1 MLPSLYLLYLVREYS
16 AMENKIESAKEI
28 EETGSYLQLSFSRAP
43 KKNQEAL
50 AQLGKRWVQCLNKQG
65 VNSKIYYLNNSSKTT
80 GEEVP
85 PPEGVESIAKILSI
99 SDDEMLGVSLQFY
112 RDQAHAYQV
121 FSNMMQD
128 ETCGAIA
135 KEFDSL
141 VTQGK
146 NMITDGFSRLRV

>member
-1 MLPSLYLLYLVREYS
+1 
-16 AMENKIESAKEI
+16 MENKTEFEKEI
-28 EETGSYLQLSFSRAP
+28 EEETGNYLQISFSRAP

-50 AQLGKRWVQCLNKQG
+50 AQLGKRWVQWLNKHG
-65 VNSKIYYLNNSSKTT
+65 VSSKIYYLDSSTT
-80 GEEVP
+80 TSEEVP
-85 PPEGVESIAKILSI
+85 DGVESIAKILSV

-112 RDQAHAYQV
+112 RDQAHAYEV
-121 FSNMMQD
+121 FAKMMQD

-146 NMITDGFSRLRV
+146 GMITDGFSRLRV